1 MSKTNEKI
9 IAKLNQILE
18 MEISGVVR
26 YLHYSFMIMGPN
38 RIPIQK
44 WFHDQAQE
52 GYQHATMVGEKITA
66 LGGHPSL
73 NVSKVP
79 ETKTHAVLDIL
90 KESLVFEEKA
100 IELYKKVRDLS
111 PAYAEVNMN
120 IGILYARLS
129 EKETTGPKKIELME
143 EALKYV
149 QEQEK
154 WDYRGKAALKANEM
168 RMRLRSV
175 IYRTKLEMKDKQ
187 TSASK

>member
-1 MSKTNEKI
+1 MDPMNEKVV
-9 IAKLNQILE
+9 AKLNQLLE

-52 GYQHATMVGEKITA
+52 GYQHATMLGEKITA

-79 ETKTHAVLDIL
+79 ETQTHAVLEIL

-100 IELYKKVRDLS
+100 IDLYHELLKDCENNIALEEMIRELIRTETEHIDEVKKML
-111 PAYAEVNMN
+111 
-120 IGILYARLS
+120 I
-129 EKETTGPKKIELME
+129 
-143 EALKYV
+143 
-149 QEQEK
+149 
-154 WDYRGKAALKANEM
+154 
-168 RMRLRSV
+168 
-175 IYRTKLEMKDKQ
+175 TKN
-187 TSASK
+187 T